1 MDTKKCPSCGGEM
14 KRNGRNSSGTQRWRC
29 RSCGASATHTHDSD
43 AKRLKAFLGWLLSGS
58 LQKDMPGEGRTFR
71 RRCARFWEIWPLPP
85 VCDEAHRVV
94 YVDGIYLA
102 RGVVVLIARSDDH
115 VIGWYLARSEN
126 SRAWRALM
134 SRIAPP
140 DMVVTDGGPGF
151 EKARR
156 REWPDTK
163 VQRCTFHAFCQV
175 RRYTTSRPKLQAGAE
190 LYGLAKDL
198 LHVST
203 LKEAEAWVE
212 AYLGWGRR
220 WDSFLAEKT
229 FDEDGRWEWTHE
241 RLVDARASLNR
252 LLGKGVL
259 FTYLDP
265 GLSAEGPMPATNN
278 KIEGGVNAPLRQM
291 LRDHRGMSVTR
302 RVKAVF
308 WWCYMHTE
316 CPLPAAEILRVMPTD
331 DDIDDIYRSMT
342 ERGQR
347 FDAIPRWGDAIVWG
361 ELHRNDPWRHDW
373 D

>member
-1 MDTKKCPSCGGEM
+1 M

-175 RRYTTSRPKLQAGAE
+175 RRHTTSRPKLQAGAE

-198 LHVST
+198 PHAPA

-212 AYLGWGRR
+212 AYLGWGAGGTPSLPRR
-220 WDSFLAEKT
+220 PSTRTGGGSGPTGARST
-229 FDEDGRWEWTHE
+229 RRPRSTGCS
-241 RLVDARASLNR
+241 ARASCSPTSTR
-252 LLGKGVL
+252 GSRPK
-259 FTYLDP
+259 
-265 GLSAEGPMPATNN
+265 
-278 KIEGGVNAPLRQM
+278 APCPPRTT
-291 LRDHRGMSVTR
+291 RSRAASTR
-302 RVKAVF
+302 RCGRCCA
-308 WWCYMHTE
+308 TIGA
-316 CPLPAAEILRVMPTD
+316 CPSRA
-331 DDIDDIYRSMT
+331 
-342 ERGQR
+342 G
-347 FDAIPRWGDAIVWG
+347 
-361 ELHRNDPWRHDW
+361 
-373 D
+373 